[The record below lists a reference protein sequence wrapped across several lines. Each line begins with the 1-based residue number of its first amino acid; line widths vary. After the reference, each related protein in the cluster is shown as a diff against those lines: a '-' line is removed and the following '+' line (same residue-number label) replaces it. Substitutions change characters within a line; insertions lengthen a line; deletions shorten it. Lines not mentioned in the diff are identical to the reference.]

1 MIIRRPAATPSAAR
15 NRLHAFKTLFQPVCQ
30 TQLQAV
36 PDTGDNRVEGG
47 GLTSKRQ
54 SIESCFRGLRRLIMP
69 HNMGINSSFPAVP
82 FWQRFQER
90 INMLNQVGGEQM
102 DASALAAFDE
112 ETEELIRE
120 AYGETNDRLEAY
132 RYATMAEAESVVNL
146 PESAQEEAAQ
156 DLPKKAIQQR
166 RQVLEGCRSEF
177 EEVEVKEAQALAGE
191 DHEDPPGMS

>member
-1 MIIRRPAATPSAAR
+1 
-15 NRLHAFKTLFQPVCQ
+15 
-30 TQLQAV
+30 
-36 PDTGDNRVEGG
+36 
-47 GLTSKRQ
+47 
-54 SIESCFRGLRRLIMP
+54 
-69 HNMGINSSFPAVP
+69 
-82 FWQRFQER
+82 
-90 INMLNQVGGEQM
+90 
-102 DASALAAFDE
+102 
-112 ETEELIRE
+112 
-120 AYGETNDRLEAY
+120 LEAY